1 MRMPRPS
8 SWRLAGALTLAAA
21 VAVPGA
27 IHAGAAA
34 IKAPYAGP
42 TADVKCDKGSRPE
55 ATQGRVSHQD
65 IASGRAALGY
75 TCNARMVSHV
85 DKTGG
90 FRVLRYVDKAGHP
103 CAFWDTTLLFPA
115 NVATNAEGP
124 GVYVMDMSNP
134 RKPKITTT
142 LTTPAML
149 SPHESLR
156 LNVKRGLL
164 AADMGYPTWN
174 PGFVDIYDV
183 SQDCRKP
190 VLKSSSPMGVLG
202 HESGF
207 APDGRTFYVSSL
219 YGHTLSAVDVTDP
232 SQPKLLWTSFDYA
245 PHGVSVSDDGNRL
258 YIADNNTVG
267 SGANTGLT
275 ILDVSQIQKRALVP
289 QVPVVAK
296 LTWPNVSIPQNSTPF
311 TRNGHHYLLEND
323 EYASGDKV
331 GAARIIDIQHDKHPF
346 VVSNMR
352 LAVDQ
357 PAARQGDQAND
368 NQAGNALQGYAAH
381 YCEIPTRVNPTVVA
395 CSFILSGLRVF
406 DISDVNHPREI
417 AYFNPPQAKG
427 STNGAYAMSAPAF
440 DLARHQIWYD
450 DGNAGFFVVQI
461 TPNAFRQQ
469 ASRA

>member
-1 MRMPRPS
+1 MRLPATR
-8 SWRLAGALTLAAA
+8 SWRLAAAAALSVA
-21 VAVPGA
+21 VAVPGVL
-27 IHAGAAA
+27 HAGAATP
-34 IKAPYAGP
+34 KAPYSGP
-42 TADVKCDKGSRPE
+42 TPDVKCDKGSHPE
-55 ATQGRVSHQD
+55 TTQGRVSHED

-75 TCNARMVSHV
+75 TCNARMVSHIG
-85 DKTGG
+85 TSGG
-90 FRVLRYVDKAGHP
+90 FRVLRYTDHHGHT
-103 CAFWDTTLLFPA
+103 CAFWDSTLLWPGS
-115 NVATNAEGP
+115 ATNAEGP
-124 GVYVMDMSNP
+124 GVYVMDMTNP
-134 RKPKITTT
+134 RKPVMTAT
-142 LTTPAML
+142 LITPAMQ

-174 PGFVDIYDV
+174 PGFVDLYDV

-190 VLKSSSPMGVLG
+190 VLESSSPVGVLG

-219 YGHTLSAVDVTDP
+219 YGHTLAAVDVTDP
-232 SQPKLLWTSFDYA
+232 ANPSLLWTSFDYA

-258 YIADNNTVG
+258 YIADNNSVG

-275 ILDVSQIQKRALVP
+275 ILDASQIQKRVTLP

-323 EYASGDKV
+323 EYASGDNV
-331 GAARIIDIQHDKHPF
+331 GAARIIDIQDDKHPF

-357 PAARQGDQAND
+357 PAARHGDQAND
-368 NQAGNALQGYAAH
+368 NEAGNSLQGYAAH
-381 YCEIPTRVNPTVVA
+381 YCEIPTRVNPTIVA

-406 DISDVNHPREI
+406 DISDVKHPREI
-417 AYFNPPQAKG
+417 AYFNPPQSKG
-427 STNGAYAMSAPAF
+427 STSGAYAMSAPAF

-450 DGNAGFFVVQI
+450 DGNAGFFVVQL
-461 TPNAFRQQ
+461 TSNAFRQM
-469 ASRA
+469 RR